1 MFKGDKYI
9 PGVELIG
16 LLHPLRQHLLLLVV
30 QWPSAVLGQRF
41 RGHIYCAALCELVL
55 CQSNAPEVIYIV
67 LCSVVL

>member
-1 MFKGDKYI
+1 MSVIANVHK
-9 PGVELIG
+9 V
-16 LLHPLRQHLLLLVV
+16 LLLVV

-67 LCSVVL
+67 LFSVVP